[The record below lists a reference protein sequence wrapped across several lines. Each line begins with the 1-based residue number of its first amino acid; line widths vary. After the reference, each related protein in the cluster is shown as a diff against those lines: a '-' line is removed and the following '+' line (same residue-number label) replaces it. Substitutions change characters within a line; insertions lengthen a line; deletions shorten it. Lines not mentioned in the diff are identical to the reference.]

1 MAAHLGANVVNA
13 LLTPDVAVVLVL
25 LAAHL
30 DANAGNALLTP
41 DVAVVLVLL
50 ATHLDANIGSEKS
63 IDSIAVV
70 LILFAAVSRCP
81 AFRVDFNCDLR
92 YCLPSWNLP
101 DHTCETLELEAFFP
115 PFATRLP

>member
-1 MAAHLGANVVNA
+1 MAAHLGVNA
-13 LLTPDVAVVLVL
+13 G
-25 LAAHL
+25 
-30 DANAGNALLTP
+30 NAGNALLALN
-41 DVAVVLVLL
+41 VAVVLVLL
-50 ATHLDANIGSEKS
+50 ATHLGANAGN
-63 IDSIAVV
+63 AVLALNVVVVIV
-70 LILFAAVSRCP
+70 LLAAVSRCP